1 MNVIFRLAWTCDN
14 RHDGSKH
21 AALRFGFV
29 YEALFHREVILK
41 GEICDLLCYS
51 MLDREWLVIKQAFEK
66 WLDPINFDVNGIQ
79 RKRLADIRKKLEP
92 SLSGWCFLTN

>member
-41 GEICDLLCYS
+41 GEIFSTFGL
-51 MLDREWLVIKQAFEK
+51 R
-66 WLDPINFDVNGIQ
+66 
-79 RKRLADIRKKLEP
+79 
-92 SLSGWCFLTN
+92 